1 MEMDL
6 ANVVSSL
13 QRCKHGFGP
22 PPAAAAAA
30 ATTAIAPTEGR
41 AGRVEDDVMEV
52 ALTLSM
58 LGGSGRAT
66 PSSVGSGGGGM
77 IPRVR

>member
-13 QRCKHGFGP
+13 QHCKHGFGP

-30 ATTAIAPTEGR
+30 TTAIAPTEGGER
-41 AGRVEDDVMEV
+41 GIEDDVMEV
-52 ALTLSM
+52 AVTLSM